1 VKTIQETTIETLQEL
16 RSLERLGRHSLLS
29 EIVHQLGSTSCSDL
43 LETLAK
49 VGDIGSDGGFKGF
62 TCSEELLAFWS
73 RHRSNISNHLRHS
86 AFKLGFDGGLIEMIK
101 YFHYLKD
108 ANLSDDEIRR
118 TLYGSFEASQ
128 IVNAIGWYVLDELAQ
143 LAE

>member
-1 VKTIQETTIETLQEL
+1 
-16 RSLERLGRHSLLS
+16 
-29 EIVHQLGSTSCSDL
+29 
-43 LETLAK
+43 
-49 VGDIGSDGGFKGF
+49 
-62 TCSEELLAFWS
+62 
-73 RHRSNISNHLRHS
+73 
-86 AFKLGFDGGLIEMIK
+86 MIK